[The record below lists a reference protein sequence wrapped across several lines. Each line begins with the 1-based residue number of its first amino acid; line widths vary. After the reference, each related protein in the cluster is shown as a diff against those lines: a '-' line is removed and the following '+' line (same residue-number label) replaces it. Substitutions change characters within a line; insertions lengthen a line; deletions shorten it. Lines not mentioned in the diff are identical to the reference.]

1 MQKLLNSVSINR
13 DTGGRVPMID
23 PIDEKIISL
32 RQRIAKFKKDHPELY
47 KSENN
52 ARERNTYSSKTRE
65 FKKSLLSKTQSIE
78 I

>member
-32 RQRIAKFKKDHPELY
+32 RQRIAKFKRDHPELY

-52 ARERNTYSSKTRE
+52 ERERNTHSSKTRE

>member
-1 MQKLLNSVSINR
+1 MQKLLNSNSINR

-32 RQRIAKFKKDHPELY
+32 RQRIAKFKRDHPELY
-47 KSENN
+47 KSENKE
-52 ARERNTYSSKTRE
+52 RERNTHSSKTRE